1 MALAA
6 KTPAAKHLEAGDER
20 RHSILAFLQ
29 EHRSPARG
37 SELAKKF
44 RVSRQCLVQDI
55 AILRASGSKIVA
67 TPRGY
72 HLPEIVPRAYRETL
86 ACKHPPGR
94 TAEELTILV
103 DHGVKILDVIV
114 EHPIYG
120 EIRGPLM
127 LESRSDVED
136 FLKQVRARKATLLSA
151 LTSGVHLHTVEAHRP
166 EQIARAKSRLS
177 ERGFLLR

>member
-1 MALAA
+1 
-6 KTPAAKHLEAGDER
+6 
-20 RHSILAFLQ
+20 
-29 EHRSPARG
+29 
-37 SELAKKF
+37 
-44 RVSRQCLVQDI
+44 
-55 AILRASGSKIVA
+55 
-67 TPRGY
+67 
-72 HLPEIVPRAYRETL
+72 
-86 ACKHPPGR
+86 
-94 TAEELTILV
+94 
-103 DHGVKILDVIV
+103 VIV